1 MTSETQQPGHL
12 YVDDFLAVRDET
24 VALHGWHHSADDMWC
39 HVLPPGHC
47 SRPQGWKIH
56 LSATP
61 RSAVPVLQ
69 GAARVLLERGVA
81 FKFAKGA
88 AQLRQLLSVR
98 CHRGSSGKFLTVY
111 PESDRQ
117 FAELVEELHQA
128 TDGMPGPKILSDR
141 RYRPG
146 SLVHY
151 RYGGFTSR
159 QQVLGT
165 DGSYVPML
173 VAPDGSWYQD
183 EREAWYAP
191 VPWSA
196 PPLPDEAPAPARG
209 DGERGKQRV
218 LLDSRFA
225 VFEAIRHS
233 NRGGV
238 YRAKDER
245 TARTVVI
252 KEARPYVAAESDG
265 TDARDYLRNEHEILR
280 LFEGMGIA
288 PRPVSLFEYQD
299 HVFLAEEEIPGV
311 TLRAWVDRHVRDDPG
326 RLVSLDAVLP
336 VARRLVDL
344 VATVHGKGLVFRD
357 LTPNNVMVTPDGE
370 LVLIDTEF
378 VTRPGEQVTRVM
390 TMGYVAPEEM
400 SGPARHPAPGQETD
414 LYSLGASLFHLS
426 TGIHPLLAED
436 SSPEPRPLDGRVAS
450 LVEAV
455 AGTSPTLRALAP
467 LVLGLLRQ
475 DPRQRI
481 GLTRVRELLAS
492 TAAREHDDGS
502 AAPVRLPAGEQQ
514 RLLDDSVRELVAAMT
529 PDDERTLWPAFPYG
543 GRQSDP
549 LSLQAGCAG
558 SIDALRRTLALGA
571 TGECAGTD
579 GPGSNGTDGAAGAAG
594 ADAVRGALR
603 TSVTWLEARL
613 RQDQR
618 LLPGLFFGRAGT
630 CWALYEAAEALGDED
645 AMRRAVERAKRL
657 PVAWANPDVTHG
669 VAGSGLAQL
678 HLWRRTGDDELAR
691 RVAICAESAQAARP
705 SGGSTQWRLADSPGG
720 RSAGGPTHLGYAHGV
735 AGICTFLMA
744 AARELDRPELLTT
757 AAEGGDYL
765 LCVAREQGDGAT
777 WPVSPPQ
784 PGDEEPQEG
793 VCWWCSGASGI
804 GTFLIRLWRATGE
817 ARYREAAHRA
827 AVATRAEKWFL
838 SANHCHGIAGN
849 AEFLLDMAA
858 ATGERVYRDWAEE
871 YATCLA
877 RLCVLRDGRL
887 VPVDEASLRTTY
899 SYGLGLAGSLGFLH
913 RLRHGG
919 ERWWMVDDFALAPE
933 GLR

>member
-1 MTSETQQPGHL
+1 MSSQPQHPDHL
-12 YVDDFLAVRDET
+12 YVGDFLGVRDEV
-24 VALHGWHHSADDMWC
+24 VALHGWDHSMDEMWC
-39 HVLPPGHC
+39 HVIPPGHY

-61 RSAVPVLQ
+61 SSAASVLRN
-69 GAARVLLERGVA
+69 AARVLLERGVA
-81 FKFAKGA
+81 FKFAKGV

-98 CHRGSSGKFLTVY
+98 CNRGSGGKFITVY
-111 PESDRQ
+111 PQDDRQ
-117 FAELVEELHQA
+117 FAELVEELHRV
-128 TDGMPGPKILSDR
+128 TDGMTGPKILSDR

-151 RYGGFTSR
+151 RFGGFSGR
-159 QQVLGT
+159 QQILDA

-173 VAPDGSWYQD
+173 VTPDGGWFQD
-183 EREAWYAP
+183 KREAWYAP
-191 VPWSA
+191 VPWAQS
-196 PPLPDEAPAPARG
+196 PLADENPVRG
-209 DGERGKQRV
+209 EKERGQQQV

-238 YRAKDER
+238 YRAKDGN
-245 TARTVVI
+245 TGQNVVI
-252 KEARPYVAAESDG
+252 KEARPYVAAEFDG

-280 LFEGMGIA
+280 LFEGMAIA

-311 TLRAWVDRHVRDDPG
+311 TLRAWVERQMRDHPDH
-326 RLVSLDAVLP
+326 LISADAVLP
-336 VARRLVDL
+336 MARQLVDL
-344 VATVHGKGLVFRD
+344 VAVVHDKGLVFRD
-357 LTPNNVMVTPDGE
+357 LTPNNVMVTPDGV

-378 VTRPGEQVTRVM
+378 VTRPGELVTRVM

-400 SGPARHPAPGQETD
+400 TGPARYPAPGQDTD
-414 LYSLGASLFHLS
+414 LYSLGASLFYLC

-436 SSPEPRPLDGRVAS
+436 ASPEPRPLDDRLAF
-450 LVEAV
+450 LVNAV
-455 AGTSPTLRALAP
+455 AGSSPTLRTFAP

-475 DPRQRI
+475 DPEKRI
-481 GLTRVRELLAS
+481 GLSQVRELLTSLPRRRDAGTNADVTVDVDVDALAS
-492 TAAREHDDGS
+492 
-502 AAPVRLPAGEQQ
+502 APVRLPADEQQ
-514 RLLDDSVRELVAAMT
+514 RLLDDAVSELMVAMT
-529 PDDERTLWPAFPYG
+529 PEDERALWPAVPYD
-543 GRQSDP
+543 GRLFDS

-558 SIDALRRTLALGA
+558 SIDALRRTLAVKD
-571 TGECAGTD
+571 TDGTD
-579 GPGSNGTDGAAGAAG
+579 E
-594 ADAVRGALR
+594 VRRALR

-645 AMRRAVERAKRL
+645 AMRRAVQRAKRL
-657 PVAWANPDVTHG
+657 PVAWANPDITHG
-669 VAGSGLAQL
+669 VSGSGLAQL
-678 HLWRRTGDDELAR
+678 HLWRRTGDEELAR
-691 RVAICAESAQAARP
+691 RVGICADTVLAARP
-705 SGGSTQWRLADSPGG
+705 SGGSMLWQLPESPND
-720 RSAGGPTHLGYAHGV
+720 RTATGPTHLGYAHGV
-735 AGICTFLMA
+735 AGICTFLMT
-744 AARELDRPELLTT
+744 AARDLDRPELLAT
-757 AAEGGDYL
+757 AVEGGDYL
-765 LCVAREQGDGAT
+765 LSVAQELGDGIT
-777 WPVSPPQ
+777 WPVLPPE
-784 PGDEEPQEG
+784 PGEEPHDG

-838 SANHCHGIAGN
+838 SASHCHGIAGN

-858 ATGERVYRDWAEE
+858 ATGEQRYREWAEE

-877 RLCVLRDGRL
+877 RLCVQRDGRL
-887 VPVDEASLRTTY
+887 VPIDDVSLKTTY
-899 SYGLGLAGSLGFLH
+899 SYNLGLSGSIGFLH

-933 GLR
+933 GGR